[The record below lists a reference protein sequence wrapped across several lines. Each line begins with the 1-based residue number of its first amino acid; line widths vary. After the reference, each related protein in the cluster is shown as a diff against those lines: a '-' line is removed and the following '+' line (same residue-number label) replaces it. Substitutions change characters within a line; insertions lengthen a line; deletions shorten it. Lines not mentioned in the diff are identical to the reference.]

1 MRVTNSM
8 LVSNFMHSLNNNL
21 GRLSKL
27 QTQLASG
34 RKFAS
39 ISDDPI
45 STMYSMQARFRLD
58 NLARYQESVKMAK
71 SWLTQAETSVLELNE
86 VYKSAYESVIDAA
99 TDVKTPAD
107 RIIMAEYIGQ
117 LRDHVLQTLNSTF
130 GNKYIFSGFNTTG
143 AYPANQLEPPFTVDP
158 ASGDL
163 WLNGLNLTRY
173 VPNYDPAYDPGLTL
187 KPGDAGY
194 DAVKEKA
201 TMSVIL
207 LAEKAAQKTVNG
219 YDPAYDFN
227 LAPGQSGFDQQKLDA
242 YNAYVSAR
250 DNYLADYDADFA
262 ANGAAYQA
270 LFDKLSDEQIEFW
283 VGAGIKMDAVL
294 GSMGLT
300 GTGPQNLYS
309 MLDNLYN
316 DLMHGQSV
324 PHIQQAYINQLQN
337 MQGGLLAKAA
347 ELGGRMNRLDMLE
360 NRYEMDFL
368 NYTQLKSDAEDADL
382 AEVIMK
388 FNMAMNVYNAALA
401 SGSMVIQKTL
411 VDFIR

>member
-8 LVSNFMHSLNNNL
+8 LVSNFLHDLNSNL
-21 GRLSKL
+21 SRISKL
-27 QTQLASG
+27 QTQMATG

-71 SWLTQAETSVLELNE
+71 SWLTQAETSVMDLNE
-86 VYKSAYESVIDAA
+86 VYKSAYETVIDAA
-99 TDVKTPAD
+99 TDVKTEAD
-107 RIIMAEYIGQ
+107 RKIMSEYIGQ
-117 LRDHVLQTLNSTF
+117 LRNHVLQTLNSTF

-143 AYPANQLEPPFTVDP
+143 SYPGNQLEPPFTVD
-158 ASGDL
+158 AATGDL

-173 VPNYDPAYDPGLTL
+173 VPNYDTTYSLTL
-187 KPGDAGY
+187 NPGDAGY

-201 TMSVIL
+201 AMSVLL
-207 LAEKAAQKTVNG
+207 LAEKAAQKAVPG
-219 YDPAYDFN
+219 YDPSYDVS
-227 LAPGQSGFDQQKLDA
+227 LIPGLEGFSQDKLDA
-242 YNAYVSAR
+242 YNDYIAAR
-250 DNYLADYDADFA
+250 DTYIADYKADFT
-262 ANGAAYQA
+262 ANGAEYTA
-270 LFDKLSDEQIEFW
+270 LFEKLESEQIEFW
-283 VGAGIKMDAVL
+283 VGTGIKMDAVL
-294 GSMGLT
+294 NCIGLV
-300 GTGPQNLYS
+300 GTGPENLYS

-316 DLMHGQSV
+316 DLINDQTV
-324 PHIQQAYINQLQN
+324 PHIQNAYITQLQN

-360 NRYEMDFL
+360 NRYEMDFI

-382 AEVIMK
+382 AELIMN
-388 FNMAMNVYNAALA
+388 FSMAMNVYNAALS
-401 SGSMVIQKTL
+401 SGAMVIQKSL